1 MIVGI
6 LGGSFNP
13 IHIGHLSVAQET
25 AQLMK
30 MDRVYFV
37 VSATPPH
44 KQKETLIENH
54 HRYKMVELALEDN
67 PLFYPS
73 REEMDREGISYTID
87 TMRSFKER
95 FGDDIYFIT
104 GQDAIED
111 IGTWKSA
118 ATLLKTFHIVVTT
131 RPGYDPSA
139 LFDLLS
145 GVLSLKYANLKL
157 KSTGDNIGGLVETVG
172 VSGSSSAIHLV
183 RTPLLDISSSD
194 IRKRL
199 MEGRSIKY
207 LVPDAVE
214 RYLNDNKILCGGG
227 SGKNDKHTD
236 LVN

>member
-1 MIVGI
+1 MKIGV

-37 VSATPPH
+37 VSANPPH
-44 KQKETLIENH
+44 KEKETLIDNH
-54 HRYKMVELALEDN
+54 HRSKMVELALDDN

-73 REEMDREGISYTID
+73 REELDREGVSYTID
-87 TMRSFKER
+87 TMRSFKKK
-95 FGDDIYFIT
+95 FGDDVYFIT

-111 IGTWKSA
+111 IGSWKSA

-131 RPGYDPSA
+131 RPGHDPSA
-139 LFDLLS
+139 LFDLLQ
-145 GVLSLKYANLKL
+145 GVLAVKYANLKL
-157 KSTGDNIGGLVETVG
+157 KSISKNSDGSVETVG
-172 VSGSSSAIHLV
+172 IAGSTSAIHFV

-199 MEGRSIKY
+199 KQGRSIKY
-207 LVPDAVE
+207 LVPDVVE
-214 RYLNDNKILCGGG
+214 RYLNDNEIIIGGG
-227 SGKNDKHTD
+227 AGMHDR
-236 LVN
+236 